1 MDSSAATSST
11 SSSKKATASEGTRSC
26 RVSSFVGADDLRRTV
41 RGAKLAANQDIFQ
54 KTYGT
59 TVEIVA
65 IDDLI
70 KGDFTA
76 ALQGEGSH
84 YLTFGCPFTTLLG
97 VDAVIHVASPQPGRE
112 NAESIIDVGTK
123 LIIVHQLTLFTC
135 GPQNAVLGSTNILCQ
150 AIDTGIKRFSVA
162 SSIAATMD
170 FTKGVDL
177 NWASLTEDGV
187 VDFASRMVPS
197 SL

>member
-1 MDSSAATSST
+1 M
-11 SSSKKATASEGTRSC
+11 SEGTRSC

-41 RGAKLAANQDIFQ
+41 RGAKLVANQEIFQ
-54 KTYGT
+54 QTYGSV
-59 TVEIVA
+59 VEIVA

-84 YLTFGCPFTTLLG
+84 CLTFDCPFTTLLG

-112 NAESIIDVGTK
+112 VAESIIDVGVT

-135 GPQNAVLGSTNILCQ
+135 GSQNAVLGSTNILRQ

-177 NWASLTEDGV
+177 NWASLTEDGAA
-187 VDFASRMVPS
+187 DLTSRMVPS